1 MSSHQNENK
10 FYTEFDEF
18 LEHYASK
25 YYDPVKAHEYYM
37 RTRELKNQ
45 RAAESLKNAKQREIW
60 QVSKDS
66 IAKAKAAE
74 VKTAQDAMKTA
85 SENTK
90 RLTERYKAQVAAKR
104 EKLAEEVKK
113 LNLPSTTPPKVQS
126 FLARQLSNK
135 IQTSQRLTAQE
146 GKKLN
151 DTIQS
156 VMRIA
161 QETYTKRMKEIQ
173 EKYKRESD
181 TEYANIRNSG

>member
-1 MSSHQNENK
+1 MSPHQNENK

-37 RTRELKNQ
+37 RTRELKNK
-45 RAAESLKNAKQREIW
+45 REAESLKTTKQHEIW

-66 IAKAKAAE
+66 IAKAKASE
-74 VKTAQDAMKTA
+74 VKSTQDALKTS

-113 LNLPSTTPPKVQS
+113 LNTPSTTPPKVQS
-126 FLARQLSNK
+126 
-135 IQTSQRLTAQE
+135 SQRRMAQD
-146 GKKLN
+146 GKKLSE
-151 DTIQS
+151 TVQS
-156 VMRIA
+156 VMKIA
-161 QETYTKRMKEIQ
+161 QETYTRRMKEIQ
-173 EKYKRESD
+173 EKYQRESD
-181 TEYANIRNSG
+181 TEYAILGIVANARNFRILRTW

>member
-1 MSSHQNENK
+1 MSPHQNENK

-37 RTRELKNQ
+37 RTRELKNK
-45 RAAESLKNAKQREIW
+45 REAESLKTTKQREIW

-90 RLTERYKAQVAAKR
+90 RLAERYKAQVAAKR

-113 LNLPSTTPPKVQS
+113 LNLPSMTPPKVQS

-156 VMRIA
+156 VMKIA